1 MADAVDIPITDF
13 SHQAMVATLQYSL
26 MQMPYIVLQRL
37 IQTTLP
43 IVIGRNLLLARLI
56 GVATGPIGW
65 ALTGTWT
72 AFDLAGPAKRV
83 TVPAVIQI
91 AVLRKKYS

>member
-1 MADAVDIPITDF
+1 
-13 SHQAMVATLQYSL
+13 MVATLQYSL

-43 IVIGRNLLLARLI
+43 IVIGKNLLLARLI

-65 ALTGTWT
+65 ALTGAWT
-72 AFDLAGPAKRV
+72 ALDLAGPAKRV
-83 TVPAVIQI
+83 TVPTVIQI
-91 AVLRKKYS
+91 AALRKKYR